1 MNVKVQNLD
10 VVPFIQ
16 QGVENV
22 KREENG
28 AIDVHFCFRI
38 RGRPAAFLALTS
50 PSASHRLA
58 LTNWMTLIT
67 CLNSMIGVL
76 TTRIIQGTVESIL
89 FARANSKAPALY
101 GFMRREL
108 GLAGFPG

>member
-10 VVPFIQ
+10 VFPLFNK
-16 QGVENV
+16 GVGNV
-22 KREENG
+22 KREKNG
-28 AIDVHFCFRI
+28 AKDVYFCFRT

-67 CLNSMIGVL
+67 CLKSMIGVL